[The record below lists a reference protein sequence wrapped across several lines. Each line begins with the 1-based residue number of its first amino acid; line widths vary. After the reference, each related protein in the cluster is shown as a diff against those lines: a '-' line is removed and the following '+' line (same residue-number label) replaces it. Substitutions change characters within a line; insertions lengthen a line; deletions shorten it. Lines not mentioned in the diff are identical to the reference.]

1 MSDNYTHP
9 PDDLE
14 DNTDAPPIWRVSVN
28 RYNLHDDEVRD
39 EVLLN
44 KASRDGYELVNII
57 LDTKNEL
64 KTFYWKQK
72 V

>member
-9 PDDLE
+9 EEELKNPE
-14 DNTDAPPIWRVSVN
+14 GVPYIWRVSVK
-28 RYNLHDDEVRD
+28 RYNFHDDEVRD

-44 KASRDGYELVNII
+44 KATEQGYELVNII